1 MTTSD
6 HQTKFLVSK
15 VAAGGFDARKKL
27 ISSLRSPHHCLDCC
41 EVVGHC
47 TLFTSHPS
55 RPDKVPS
62 ISDVTLLSGSITQ
75 NLSLLAKV
83 RRIAIQH

>member
-6 HQTKFLVSK
+6 HQAKFLVSK

-27 ISSLRSPHHCLDCC
+27 ISSLRSPHHCLDSC

-47 TLFTSHPS
+47 KLL
-55 RPDKVPS
+55 VP
-62 ISDVTLLSGSITQ
+62 ILLHQSPITTIGFQQYQ
-75 NLSLLAKV
+75 N
-83 RRIAIQH
+83 